1 MKKNFLL
8 LLIFLSGFFFSQEYK
23 PDILGNGFEQK
34 TLNFP
39 NDYEGKVTAT
49 VIRKKAASPAKK
61 AVLYIHGFNDYFF
74 QAQMAEKFNEKGFDF
89 YALDLRKYG
98 RSYLPHQ
105 TFNNV
110 RNLDEYNAEI
120 DEALKIIAAENH
132 NKILLAGHSTGGLI
146 TTRYL
151 KYHPENPNIAGLW
164 VNSPFYDFNMGFLAK
179 KIGVRI
185 ISGLGKHHP
194 DTKIGGGFS
203 TFYGESLHKDFKG
216 EWNYDL
222 KLKPNANG
230 KVNFGFIRA
239 IHRAQKDIRNAELKV
254 PVLVMHSEKSGYP
267 KVWNEE
273 VTSTDIILNVKYIHK
288 NAENFRGNVT
298 VIPVKGGIHD
308 LVLSRKPVREKV
320 YNELFS
326 WLQKIDF

>member
-8 LLIFLSGFFFSQEYK
+8 LLISLSGFFFSQEYS
-23 PDILGNGFEQK
+23 PDILGNGFDQK

-49 VIRKKAASPAKK
+49 VIRKKAESPTNK
-61 AVLYIHGFNDYFF
+61 AVLYIHGFKDYFF
-74 QAQMAEKFNEKGFDF
+74 QAEMAEKFNEKGFDF

-120 DEALKIIAAENH
+120 DEALKIITAENH

-151 KYHPENPNIAGLW
+151 KYHTENPNIAGLW
-164 VNSPFYDFNMGFLAK
+164 VNSPFYDFNMGFLAQ
-179 KIGVRI
+179 KIVIPI

-203 TFYGESLHKDFKG
+203 TFYGESLHKNFKG

-222 KLKPNANG
+222 KLKPHANG

-239 IHRAQKDIRNAELKV
+239 IHRAQKDIRNSELKV

-267 KVWNEE
+267 KVW
-273 VTSTDIILNVKYIHK
+273 K
-288 NAENFRGNVT
+288 
-298 VIPVKGGIHD
+298 
-308 LVLSRKPVREKV
+308 RK
-320 YNELFS
+320 
-326 WLQKIDF
+326 

>member
-8 LLIFLSGFFFSQEYK
+8 LLIFLSGLFFSQEYK

-49 VIRKKAASPAKK
+49 VIRKKAESPTHK

-74 QAQMAEKFNEKGFDF
+74 QAEMAEKFNEKGFDF

-110 RNLDEYNAEI
+110 RNLDGYNAEI
-120 DEALKIIAAENH
+120 DEALEIIAAENH
-132 NKILLAGHSTGGLI
+132 NKILLVGHSTGGLI
-146 TTRYL
+146 TTRYM
-151 KYHPENPNIAGLW
+151 KYHPGNPNIAGLW

-179 KIGVRI
+179 KIGVPI
-185 ISGLGKHHP
+185 ICGLGKHYP

-203 TFYGESLHKDFKG
+203 TFYGESLHKNFKG

-239 IHRAQKDIRNAELKV
+239 IHRAQKDIRSAELRV

-273 VTSTDIILNVKYIHK
+273 VTSTDIILNVKDIQK
-288 NAENFRGNVT
+288 NAENLKGDVT
-298 VIPVKGGIHD
+298 IIPVKGGIHD
-308 LVLSRKPVREKV
+308 LVLSKKPVREKV
-320 YNELFS
+320 YDELFS

>member
-23 PDILGNGFEQK
+23 PDILEKGFEQK

-49 VIRKKAASPAKK
+49 IIRKKAESPTHK

-74 QAQMAEKFNEKGFDF
+74 QAEMAEKFNEKGFDF

-120 DEALKIIAAENH
+120 DEALKIIGAENH
-132 NKILLAGHSTGGLI
+132 HKILLAGHSTGGLI
-146 TTRYL
+146 TTRYM
-151 KYHPENPNIAGLW
+151 KYHAGNPNIAGLW

-179 KIGVRI
+179 KIGVPI
-185 ISGLGKHHP
+185 ISGLGKHYP

-203 TFYGESLHKDFKG
+203 TFYGESLHKNFKG

-273 VTSTDIILNVKYIHK
+273 VTSTDIILNVNDIHK
-288 NAENFRGNVT
+288 NAENFKGNVT
-298 VIPVKGGIHD
+298 IIPVKGGIHD
-308 LVLSRKPVREKV
+308 LVLSKKPVREKV
-320 YNELFS
+320 YEELFS

>member
-1 MKKNFLL
+1 M
-8 LLIFLSGFFFSQEYK
+8 
-23 PDILGNGFEQK
+23 
-34 TLNFP
+34 
-39 NDYEGKVTAT
+39 
-49 VIRKKAASPAKK
+49 
-61 AVLYIHGFNDYFF
+61 
-74 QAQMAEKFNEKGFDF
+74 
-89 YALDLRKYG
+89 
-98 RSYLPHQ
+98 PHQ

-110 RNLDEYNAEI
+110 RNLDECNAEI

-146 TTRYL
+146 TTRYM
-151 KYHPENPNIAGLW
+151 KYHTENPNIAGLW
-164 VNSPFYDFNMGFLAK
+164 VNSPFYDFNMGFMAK
-179 KIGVRI
+179 KIGVPI
-185 ISGLGKHHP
+185 ISGLGKHYP

-203 TFYGESLHKDFKG
+203 TLYGESLHKNFKG

-239 IHRAQKDIRNAELKV
+239 IHRAQRDIRNVELKV

-273 VTSTDIILNVKYIHK
+273 VTTTDIILNVNDIHK
-288 NAENFRGNVT
+288 NAENFKGNVT
-298 VIPVKGGIHD
+298 IVPVKDGIHD
-308 LVLSRKPVREKV
+308 LVLSKKPVREKV
-320 YNELFS
+320 YEELFS